1 MQRKFLVNL
10 GFLLL
15 VNLLVK
21 PFYIFGIDA
30 QFQNELGDQYGNY
43 FALLNLSFLF
53 NIILDFGV
61 NNYNVRQ
68 IARHPNLGKKNV
80 IRIVNLRSL
89 LFVIYALITLSVA
102 LVSGYEKADFTI
114 LGLLIFNQFLVG
126 INQYFTS
133 NFKGLH
139 QFKTDAMMSV
149 LDRILMI
156 LFGAVL
162 LWGDLLKL
170 ELNILHF
177 VLAQTLAYFIT
188 FIINSIL
195 TLKNGVDHR
204 RKWSWKFNRRIL
216 KRSLPYALLILLMMM
231 YSRIDSVM
239 LERIIGD
246 RSASDYA
253 KGFRLLDAFNMFALL
268 FASLLL
274 PIFARTIKEKINLS
288 ETVQIASKL
297 LLFVGIATSVVVF
310 FFGEALL
317 SFVYDTVSHKTSK
330 SFSYLIFGFLGMTIT
345 YVFGTLLTA
354 NGSLKQLNILA
365 MISLILNVVLNFILI
380 PKYEVIGAAVATFI
394 TQLFMGLAQLI
405 LAQYIFKFRVNIPL
419 ILRFSAL
426 VVTSILAVYFIQK
439 IPTEIS
445 WLQILLSG
453 IIIVI
458 LGMVFKI
465 LEPKALLK
473 ILKEKE

>member
-15 VNLLVK
+15 INLLVK

-68 IARHPNLGKKNV
+68 IARHPQLGKKNV
-80 IRIVNLRSL
+80 IQIVNLRGL
-89 LFVIYALITLSVA
+89 LFAAYAFITLIVA
-102 LVSGYEKADFTI
+102 FISGYEKADFTI

-126 INQYFTS
+126 MNQYFTS
-133 NFKGLH
+133 NFKGFH
-139 QFKTDAMMSV
+139 QFKTDAIMSV

-156 LFGAVL
+156 IFGAIL
-162 LWGDLLKL
+162 LWGDFLNL
-170 ELNILHF
+170 EVNIFHF
-177 VLAQTLAYFIT
+177 VLAQTLAYAIS
-188 FIINSIL
+188 FIINGLL
-195 TLKNGVDHR
+195 TLKNGVDPR
-204 RKWSWKFNRRIL
+204 RKWSWKFNRQIL

-239 LERIIGD
+239 LERLVGD
-246 RSASDYA
+246 HSAADYA

-288 ETVQIASKL
+288 ETVEIASKL
-297 LLFVGIATSVVVF
+297 LLFVGIATSIVVF
-310 FFGEALL
+310 FFGNELL
-317 SFVYDTVSHKTSK
+317 NFIYDTVSSKTSK

-365 MISLILNVVLNFILI
+365 LCSLVLNIVLNFILI
-380 PKYEVIGAAVATFI
+380 PTYEVVGAALATFI
-394 TQLFMGLAQLI
+394 TQIFMGLAQLI
-405 LAQYIFKFRVNIPL
+405 LAQYIFKFRVNISL
-419 ILRFSAL
+419 ILRFFAL
-426 VVTSILAVYFIQK
+426 AIVSIFVTYFIQK
-439 IPTEIS
+439 IPTDLS
-445 WLQILLSG
+445 WLQIALSG
-453 IIIVI
+453 IVILI
-458 LGMVFKI
+458 LGMAFKI